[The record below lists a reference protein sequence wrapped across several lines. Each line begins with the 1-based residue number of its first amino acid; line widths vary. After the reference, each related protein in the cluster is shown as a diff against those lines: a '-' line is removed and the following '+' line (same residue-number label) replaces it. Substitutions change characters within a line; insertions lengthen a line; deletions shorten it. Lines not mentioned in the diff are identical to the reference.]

1 MVPEAYASG
10 TFVTPYYI
18 YKRTLLFFMKNGCCL
33 KHFSYL
39 CNTKRIDNGTERDR
53 WHIAQVLSIFKT

>member
-18 YKRTLLFFMKNGCCL
+18 YKRTLLFFVKNGCCL
-33 KHFSYL
+33 KHFFYL
-39 CNTKRIDNGTERDR
+39 CNKKRNSKWNRKRLMVYCAGIIN
-53 WHIAQVLSIFKT
+53 I

>member
-39 CNTKRIDNGTERDR
+39 CNMKCNGKWNRKRLMVYCAGIIN
-53 WHIAQVLSIFKT
+53 I